1 MKSFST
7 SILTPEEVYTSGMRI
22 NSIINTHIKEDPFLV
37 KIDILVKATL
47 KRLSEALGR
56 SIDPTAVK
64 LLNGKDNTRD
74 DRFFTF
80 RDFCKAF
87 VLDPDPAL
95 SSAANS
101 IVALI
106 REIGW
111 RLYSEGYAAETAAL
125 DALFQ
130 RLATEPLASAV
141 TTLNAT
147 SRLAALKAAQ
157 TDFETTFNTK
167 VDTKAK
173 ETYPLIRKARIDVV
187 RYQAAM
193 LSYIDI
199 LAELDGGVFI
209 TASNKIDEV
218 IVEFQTMAHA
228 RKTKKEKE
236 ENPPAK

>member
-7 SILTPEEVYTSGMRI
+7 SILTPDEVYTSGMRI
-22 NSIINTHIKEDPFLV
+22 SSIINTHIKEDPFITKV
-37 KIDILVKATL
+37 DVLVKATL

-56 SIDPTAVK
+56 SVDPAAVK
-64 LLNGKDNTRD
+64 LLNAEDGIRD

-87 VLDPDPAL
+87 VLDTDPAL
-95 SSAANS
+95 ASAANS

-106 REIGW
+106 KELGW
-111 RLYSEGYAAETAAL
+111 TLYNDGYAAETAAL

-147 SRLAALKAAQ
+147 SRLTALKSAQ
-157 TDFETTFNTK
+157 ANFETTYNTK
-167 VDTKAK
+167 VDTKSK
-173 ETYPLIRKARIDVV
+173 EVYPLIRKARVGVV

-193 LSYIDI
+193 LSYIDM
-199 LAELDGGVFI
+199 LAEIDGGAFI

-218 IVEFQTMAHA
+218 IVEFETMAHT

-236 ENPPAK
+236 ETPPAK